1 MRLFCKWASS
11 EADCEYPP
19 DSAGPAYQSFKSG
32 NKVVL
37 PEQGN
42 YMKRI
47 KLTVAYDGTNYH
59 GWQVQPGKSTIEG
72 ELNKALSLLT
82 GEVIAVTGASRTDAG
97 VHALG
102 NVAVFDT
109 SSYIP
114 AEKFSYVLNQRL
126 PSDIVIQKSEETLPD
141 FHPRHCACR
150 KIYKYTILN
159 RKFPL
164 PQYRNT
170 AYFYYGNLDTDK
182 MQMACKAFIGEHDFA
197 GFCSSGA
204 QVQSTTRTIYSL
216 GIQEERVPEAGC
228 TDNLNAGCG
237 SMGRIITI
245 RAEGNG
251 FLYNMVRIIAGTLI
265 ETGRGRIN
273 PCDMQ
278 EIIASCDRSR
288 AGATA
293 PAKGLELVK
302 ILY

>member
-1 MRLFCKWASS
+1 
-11 EADCEYPP
+11 
-19 DSAGPAYQSFKSG
+19 
-32 NKVVL
+32 
-37 PEQGN
+37 
-42 YMKRI
+42 MKRI

-59 GWQVQPGKSTIEG
+59 GWQIQPGKATIEG

-82 GEVIAVTGASRTDAG
+82 GEQIIVTGASRTDAG

-114 AEKFSYVLNQRL
+114 AEKFSYALNQRL
-126 PSDIVIQKSEETLPD
+126 PSDIIIQKSEETLPD

-150 KIYKYTILN
+150 KIYEYTILN
-159 RKFPL
+159 RKIPL
-164 PQYRNT
+164 PYYRNT
-170 AYFYYGNLDTDK
+170 AYFYYGNLDINK

-197 GFCSSGA
+197 GFCSSGT

-216 GIQEERVPEAGC
+216 EIICENIQKADEESGKIIKIRVQ
-228 TDNLNAGCG
+228 
-237 SMGRIITI
+237 
-245 RAEGNG
+245 GNG

-265 ETGRGRIN
+265 DVGGGRIN
-273 PCDMQ
+273 PSSME
-278 EIIASCDRSR
+278 EIILSCDRSR

>member
-1 MRLFCKWASS
+1 
-11 EADCEYPP
+11 
-19 DSAGPAYQSFKSG
+19 
-32 NKVVL
+32 
-37 PEQGN
+37 
-42 YMKRI
+42 MKRI

-59 GWQVQPGKSTIEG
+59 GWQVQPGKATIEG

-82 GEVIAVTGASRTDAG
+82 GEPVTVTGASRTDAG

-114 AEKFSYVLNQRL
+114 AEKFSYALNQRL
-126 PSDIVIQKSEETLPD
+126 PSDIIVQESEEVLPD
-141 FHPRHCACR
+141 FHPRHCASR
-150 KIYKYTILN
+150 KIYEYTILN

-170 AYFYYGNLDTDK
+170 AYFYYGKLDIDK

-197 GFCSSGA
+197 GFCSSGT

-216 GIQEERVPEAGC
+216 ETICRNILE
-228 TDNLNAGCG
+228 TDGG
-237 SMGRIITI
+237 STGRIIKI
-245 RAEGNG
+245 RVQGNG

-265 ETGRGRIN
+265 EAGRGRIN
-273 PCDMQ
+273 PGSME

-293 PAKGLELVK
+293 PAKGLELIK